1 MMIEGLLI
9 VLVQTVW
16 VGSLPI
22 FVISN
27 INIRVDPLHMLL
39 LATTSP
45 IIMFTTTTID
55 RGKLEGPYFLL
66 RIDHG
71 LGKRQVRRIVS
82 ETFFQMFITFTVD
95 ERSREIG

>member
-1 MMIEGLLI
+1 MIESLLI

-39 LATTSP
+39 LATTYP
-45 IIMFTTTTID
+45 NIMFAATTID
-55 RGKLEGPYFLL
+55 RGKLEGPHFLL

-71 LGKRQVRRIVS
+71 LRKRQVRRIVS
-82 ETFFQMFITFTVD
+82 ETFFQMFIIFGVD